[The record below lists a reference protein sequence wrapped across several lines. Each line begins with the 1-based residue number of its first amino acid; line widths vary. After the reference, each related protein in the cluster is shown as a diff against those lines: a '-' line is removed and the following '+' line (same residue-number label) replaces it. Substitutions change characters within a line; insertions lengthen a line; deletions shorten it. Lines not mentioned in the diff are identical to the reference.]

1 MLLLC
6 ALSKSRTVQATRIP
20 PSRAGGARS
29 DEEPSP
35 RYHVAPRGLLG
46 FYALLSIGKKPM
58 SGYDLIREIEEK
70 TERAWRPGPGSVYP
84 VLRKLVKQGYIA
96 VQKRSGRGPTEVL
109 YEVTPAGLRSIA
121 KAKKAMGL
129 SGSRLRM
136 VSSLFV
142 DLMEPDDLIRFA
154 SNSFELQTDLMRTL
168 ESERSGLGGQDKLFV
183 LRQYRLNLEREL
195 ARVDES
201 LMHMGEGNGSGRRP
215 RAKGQGIRP

>member
-1 MLLLC
+1 MPP
-6 ALSKSRTVQATRIP
+6 ARTG
-20 PSRAGGARS
+20 SARS

-58 SGYDLIREIEEK
+58 SGYDLMREIEEK
-70 TERAWRPGPGSVYP
+70 TKRAWRPGPGSVYP
-84 VLRKLVKQGYIA
+84 VLQKLAKQGYI
-96 VQKRSGRGPTEVL
+96 VVRKGPGHGPAEVI
-109 YEVTPAGLRSIA
+109 YEVTPAGLRNISRV
-121 KAKKAMGL
+121 KKAMGL

-168 ESERSGLGGQDKLFV
+168 ESERSGLGAQDKLFV

-201 LMHMGEGNGSGRRP
+201 LVHMGEGTGTGRRP
-215 RAKGQGIRP
+215 RARGQGMRP

>member
-1 MLLLC
+1 
-6 ALSKSRTVQATRIP
+6 
-20 PSRAGGARS
+20 
-29 DEEPSP
+29 
-35 RYHVAPRGLLG
+35 
-46 FYALLSIGKKPM
+46 M
-58 SGYDLIREIEEK
+58 SGYDLMREIEEK

-84 VLRKLVKQGYIA
+84 VLQKLVKQGYIT
-96 VQKRSGRGPTEVL
+96 VRKRSGRAPAEVI
-109 YEVTPAGLRSIA
+109 YEVTPAGLRNISRV
-121 KAKKAMGL
+121 KKAMGL

-183 LRQYRLNLEREL
+183 LRQYKLNLEREL

-201 LMHMGEGNGSGRRP
+201 LMHMGEGTGSGRRSVA
-215 RAKGQGIRP
+215 RGEGMRP